1 LSKMGPDSLKTIKG
15 YRDRVAAARSI
26 SYSVGDRVRWTQKPK
41 GDAPLATVTAVTPSG
56 GSVRIRFDD
65 QQREFATIEVWLD
78 RDAILPID
86 EE

>member
-1 LSKMGPDSLKTIKG
+1 MSIMGPDSGNTIRG
-15 YRDRVAAARSI
+15 YRERVANARSKV
-26 SYSVGDRVRWTQKPK
+26 YAVGDRVRWMQKPK
-41 GDAPLATVTAVTPSG
+41 GDAPAATVTAVTPSG

-78 RDAILPID
+78 RDAILPD